1 MQTPE
6 NLKQAYIAALQLE
19 GVPFDLSSQ
28 CADVL
33 VNDQIRD
40 RTTEEQDLVSK
51 AWRIANGLEEEDIAD
66 MFINEQ
72 ICDRTTEEEDISV
85 WFC

>member
-1 MQTPE
+1 MESTQ
-6 NLKQAYIAALQLE
+6 NLKQAYIAALQME

-28 CADVL
+28 CADIL
-33 VNDQIRD
+33 VNDQTRD
-40 RTTEEQDLVSK
+40 RTAAEQELVTK
-51 AWRIANGLEEEDIAD
+51 AWRIANGLEEEDIAE
-66 MFINEQ
+66 MFVNEQ